1 MFAQVSDEA
10 SFMKAPSPSDTR
22 FLDELKAAVAR
33 IEVRQTVHDQVAR
46 QIVDILAIHN
56 EKLDA
61 ILEAATREP
70 GPSPVLGVLAEI
82 LESLREQES
91 LLAELPG
98 ILAETIRDE
107 WAREPGVDGE
117 PDVDGPAMEP
127 AGSVRFDD
135 RTDER
140 R

>member
-1 MFAQVSDEA
+1 MFAQVSEA
-10 SFMKAPSPSDTR
+10 SFMKAPSPSDTG

-46 QIVDILAIHN
+46 QIIDILAIHN

-61 ILEAATREP
+61 ILEAANQEP

-98 ILAETIRDE
+98 TLAVTIRDE
-107 WAREPGVDGE
+107 LQREL
-117 PDVDGPAMEP
+117 DVGDPEMEP
-127 AGSVRFDD
+127 AGQDFIDNQ
-135 RTDER
+135 TDER
-140 R
+140 H